1 MTIYNSLS
9 GKLEEFKPLKDKK
22 VTIYV
27 CGITPYDT
35 THLGHA
41 FTYISFD
48 VLIRYLRFLGFN
60 VSYAQNVTDVNDRDH
75 DILDRAKEQHVS
87 WKKLADFWTRK
98 FLNDMHALNW
108 IHPHHFAKASRH
120 THHMVDLI
128 RELLDKKLAYQK
140 NGSVYLDT
148 AKFPDYG
155 KLSKLKTDE
164 MFKVSRDFEEDL
176 QCPEKR
182 HPLDVTLWRA
192 STPDQPK
199 HIPSFNS
206 PFGKGRPGWHIEC
219 SAMSMEYLGDQI
231 DIHGGGIDLKFP
243 HHEAEI
249 AQSEGAT
256 GKIPFVRY
264 WLHTGTVHYLGKKM
278 SKSEG
283 NLELVSDILKKYSP
297 NAIRWLLLSHHFSKS
312 WEYEEKDLI
321 QAQKNVN
328 LVENAIKYANELTN
342 NDHAIN
348 TFTQILDQNLDTPK
362 ALDFLLK
369 MTKRSAKGLE
379 NLYTSLGFSLKKS
392 KL

>member
-1 MTIYNSLS
+1 
-9 GKLEEFKPLKDKK
+9 
-22 VTIYV
+22 
-27 CGITPYDT
+27 
-35 THLGHA
+35 
-41 FTYISFD
+41 
-48 VLIRYLRFLGFN
+48 
-60 VSYAQNVTDVNDRDH
+60 
-75 DILDRAKEQHVS
+75 
-87 WKKLADFWTRK
+87 
-98 FLNDMHALNW
+98 
-108 IHPHHFAKASRH
+108 
-120 THHMVDLI
+120 
-128 RELLDKKLAYQK
+128 
-140 NGSVYLDT
+140 
-148 AKFPDYG
+148 
-155 KLSKLKTDE
+155 
-164 MFKVSRDFEEDL
+164 
-176 QCPEKR
+176 
-182 HPLDVTLWRA
+182 
-192 STPDQPK
+192 
-199 HIPSFNS
+199 
-206 PFGKGRPGWHIEC
+206 
-219 SAMSMEYLGDQI
+219 MSMEYLGDQI